1 MRSFF
6 VHSTTKP
13 LRNHEDG
20 GISGK
25 FQQRQLTEALHRVYL
40 VAGQGIRFVGGG
52 GTRDDSR
59 CAEDATCSS
68 TRNLVQRATAS
79 FSFLTSFRRTLH
91 HQSPP
96 YPTAFT
102 GNEKR
107 RYPDGRFNFPA
118 GFIRPIYPSSITR
131 PIKNDR
137 GARAFVRIHHL
148 VDPFIIFTA
157 RFLMIPPPCK
167 GKHRDGHDS
176 RSFLEK
182 EEQERGKRNIESYQL
197 KASPFPFHLLI
208 YPLYLSNEPRQRGV
222 PPF

>member
-1 MRSFF
+1 M
-6 VHSTTKP
+6 
-13 LRNHEDG
+13 
-20 GISGK
+20 
-25 FQQRQLTEALHRVYL
+25 
-40 VAGQGIRFVGGG
+40 
-52 GTRDDSR
+52 
-59 CAEDATCSS
+59 
-68 TRNLVQRATAS
+68 QRATAS

-157 RFLMIPPPCK
+157 RFLMIPVQRETQRWTRFAEFLRERRARERKEKYRIVSAKSQPL
-167 GKHRDGHDS
+167 
-176 RSFLEK
+176 SFPSLNLPAISF
-182 EEQERGKRNIESYQL
+182 QRTTSAWCTAL
-197 KASPFPFHLLI
+197 LDVFPSP
-208 YPLYLSNEPRQRGV
+208 
-222 PPF
+222 